1 MKELTGKAGNHP
13 GLSGYALK
21 YLAAAFMLC
30 DHVAYFVIRRGLYA
44 PWMSP
49 EGGISF
55 SDAPAYLLT
64 ANRVYWVLDIL
75 GLAPLLAAS
84 PWVALAA
91 PLLLMYN
98 GQRGRRGRKYF
109 FYVFYPAHFLVLT
122 ALGRLCAKK
131 F

>member
-55 SDAPAYLLT
+55 SDAPAYLFT
-64 ANRVYWVLDIL
+64 ANRVYW
-75 GLAPLLAAS
+75 APGAFWGWRRFWRPRPGWRWRLL
-84 PWVALAA
+84 
-91 PLLLMYN
+91 
-98 GQRGRRGRKYF
+98 
-109 FYVFYPAHFLVLT
+109 
-122 ALGRLCAKK
+122 CC
-131 F
+131 